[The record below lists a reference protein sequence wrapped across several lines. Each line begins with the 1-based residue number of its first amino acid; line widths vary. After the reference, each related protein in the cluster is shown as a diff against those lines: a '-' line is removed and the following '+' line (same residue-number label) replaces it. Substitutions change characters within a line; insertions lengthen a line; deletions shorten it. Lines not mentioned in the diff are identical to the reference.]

1 MHEQERTGAKQS
13 GYHLDNKSVHKL
25 TEENGSI
32 GTNEHCTRTSVKCT
46 NKKELE
52 QRIMRNKNE
61 SVLEIISHELTKE
74 NGSIGTDERIA
85 EYATCYF
92 VHVQVLNARTRKN
105 CSNVLMSQDW
115 GSFGQQDRSRTH

>member
-32 GTNEHCTRTSVKCT
+32 GTNEHCTRTSVKCM

-61 SVLEIISHELTKE
+61 SVLEIISTTRAFTNLLKKME
-74 NGSIGTDERIA
+74 
-85 EYATCYF
+85 
-92 VHVQVLNARTRKN
+92 VLE
-105 CSNVLMSQDW
+105 LMSE
-115 GSFGQQDRSRTH
+115 